1 MRAAGRVAVV
11 MAAMAFMGMT
21 LVGGAQAASSG
32 TATVTLSSTAMALVD
47 VLDPATTLT
56 PTTTDY
62 DNNYVEVTGASGQ
75 RVRVRSNSS
84 TGMVLFVR
92 CSDATPQIAL
102 ADLLLK
108 TQTAAGSGG
117 TTMGAYTPASAT
129 NTLLWSTGTTQ
140 SAWYTVTTDVRVNNL
155 INYTDAAAAGTTSYT
170 NTLTY
175 SVIVQ

>member
-1 MRAAGRVAVV
+1 MRSAKRFATVTAV
-11 MAAMAFMGMT
+11 MTLMGLA
-21 LVGGAQAASSG
+21 LVGGAQAATSG
-32 TATVTLSSTAMALVD
+32 TATVTLSSAAMAMVD

-56 PTTTDY
+56 PTATDY
-62 DNNYVEVTGASGQ
+62 DNNFVEATGASGQ

-108 TQTAAGSGG
+108 TQSAAGSGG
-117 TTMGAYTPASAT
+117 STMSTYTAASAT
-129 NTLLWSTGTTQ
+129 NTLLWSTT
-140 SAWYTVTTDVRVNNL
+140 SAQHAWQTVTTDVRVNNL
-155 INYTDAAAAGTTSYT
+155 INYDDAAAAGTTSYT